1 MIEEFFY
8 ETSGVKWKKINL
20 THILGEANLTT
31 HMLAEWVNETLGLS
45 GDDEYSAG
53 KIDFICPNTSRI
65 YNILYF

>member
-1 MIEEFFY
+1 MIEEIFY
-8 ETSGVKWKKINL
+8 ETSEVKWKINL

-65 YNILYF
+65 CNILYF